1 MAAGK
6 MNIKIWVVV
15 PILVITA
22 WLLGSVSHG
31 RAETM
36 KCRSSG
42 NVVKMEVIPIP
53 DVEGHA
59 IGVIK
64 RDGLAFFEGGE
75 VATFNALATF
85 DAIGGKGAQAQG
97 YILFTFVDGSSII
110 TTFRQPMEPDPGG
123 KFTWDSKFTGEIL
136 KGTGRFLGI
145 KGSLSGTGKQFKPEK
160 GELTG
165 KSFNDWTLTCTL
177 PGK

>member
-145 KGSLSGTGKQFKPEK
+145 KGSLSGIGKQFKPEK

-165 KSFNDWTLTCTL
+165 KSFNDWTLSYTL